1 MNAYDLLS
9 MDYYDGVRALL
20 EKHGPVPYA
29 YFCNPSC
36 RSVKAKNSRTSEGLE
51 IHHIDENKYPLLSY
65 SGFALR
71 APWECQE
78 AERLVYTNVMEHLA
92 LHIRICIEKGP
103 TGFLPGIIYLAARIN
118 DYFNYPDLTG
128 WNKNMYE
135 AIKDKYEEYISILIV
150 QLERTMRSR
159 LGYIQS
165 LYYLSHNARGTINGD
180 VLKRLYEHANP
191 HHVEWSELMIELER
205 QNGGKPVV

>member
-9 MDYYDGVRALL
+9 MDYNDGVRALL

-51 IHHIDENKYPLLSY
+51 IHHIDELKYPLLSH
-65 SGFALR
+65 SRFALHYD
-71 APWECQE
+71 WECQE
-78 AERLVYTNVMEHLA
+78 AERLVYVNVMEHFA
-92 LHIRICIEKGP
+92 LHIRICIERGEM
-103 TGFLPGIIYLAARIN
+103 TFRPGVIYLAARIN

-135 AIKDKYEEYISILIV
+135 AIKDQYEEYISILIF
-150 QLERTMRSR
+150 QLRRSLSSR
-159 LGYIQS
+159 SSYIMA
-165 LYYLSHNARGTINGD
+165 LYFLSHNVRGTINGD
-180 VLKRLYEHANP
+180 VLKRLYENTNP
-191 HHVEWSELMIELER
+191 YHVEWSELMAELER
-205 QNGGKPVV
+205 RNGGYPVI

>member
-51 IHHIDENKYPLLSY
+51 IHHIDELKYPLLSH
-65 SGFALR
+65 SRFALHYE
-71 APWECQE
+71 WECQE
-78 AERLVYTNVMEHLA
+78 AERLVYVDVMEHLA
-92 LHIRICIEKGP
+92 LHIRICIERGE
-103 TGFLPGIIYLAARIN
+103 TIFRPGVIYLVARIN

-128 WNKNMYE
+128 WNKNMYDV
-135 AIKDKYEEYISILIV
+135 IKDRYEEYISILIF
-150 QLERTMRSR
+150 QLRRALNSRSE
-159 LGYIQS
+159 YITS
-165 LYYLSHNARGTINGD
+165 LCFLSHNIRGTFNGE
-180 VLKRLYEHANP
+180 VLKRLYEYINP
-191 HHVEWSELMIELER
+191 YKVEWSELMAELEKR
-205 QNGGKPVV
+205 NGGKPVV